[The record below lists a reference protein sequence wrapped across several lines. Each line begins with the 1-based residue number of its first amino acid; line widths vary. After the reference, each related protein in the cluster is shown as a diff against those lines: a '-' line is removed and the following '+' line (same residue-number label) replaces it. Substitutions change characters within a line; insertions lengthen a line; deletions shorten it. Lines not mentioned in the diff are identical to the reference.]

1 MTAKCPLAPQAIL
14 VLGLVAERPM
24 HPYEMFQTTIE
35 REEDRL
41 TKIRPGTLYHTVDR
55 LAVDGLI
62 EVVEVRKEGNRP
74 QRTVYAITDTGRAA
88 LAASLEAILERHPVE
103 YPELYLALSE
113 AHSLPRQRVVELLE
127 RRIDAMRADRERV
140 EAAAAAAHARG
151 AVEMFY
157 LDVGCR
163 LATLQTQIDWLVDLV
178 RRLRHNDIEWIDDPG
193 AGWLSKHATTPESPS
208 SSPSDASSPTHKSSP
223 TKNSSPTKISSTAQK
238 VQNS

>member
-1 MTAKCPLAPQAIL
+1 MTVTRPLAPQAIL

-55 LAVDGLI
+55 LAADGLI
-62 EVVEVRKEGNRP
+62 EVVEVRQEGNRP
-74 QRTVYAITDTGRAA
+74 QRTVYAITEAGRAA

-140 EAAAAAAHARG
+140 EVAAEAAHARG

-178 RRLRHNDIEWIDDPG
+178 GRLRHNDIEWIDDPG
-193 AGWLSKHATTPESPS
+193 STWRTKHTTTPSPPQ
-208 SSPSDASSPTHKSSP
+208 SSPAQ
-223 TKNSSPTKISSTAQK
+223 NSSPAQDSSTPQK